1 MGDDHPE
8 RLGGGKGPF
17 GGEGSSGLS
26 RGGEGAE
33 GALCDSAS
41 DGHDGLRS
49 LLLKNC
55 SAAGGMNNECDS
67 QMGRARHWWSGH

>member
-8 RLGGGKGPF
+8 GLGGGKGPF

-26 RGGEGAE
+26 GGGEGAE

-41 DGHDGLRS
+41 DGHDGGNLIS
-49 LLLKNC
+49 VCCCKNC
-55 SAAGGMNNECDS
+55 SAVGGMNKRMRFPTTC
-67 QMGRARHWWSGH
+67 RARH